1 MVLDKQCVHC
11 FTYDGE
17 HIVVD
22 GNSGAVHLLDEPA
35 YQVVQRILAEPDIQA
50 TEQVQALVWDEPEQ
64 AEAAEEIL
72 ELAAQGL
79 LFSPDLAAAPPL
91 PETVVKALCLN
102 VAHDCNLRCAYCFA
116 STGDFQ
122 GERELMPWE
131 VAKAAVDFLLEA
143 SGHRR
148 QVEIDFFGGEPLL
161 NWGVVER
168 TVEYAQAQ
176 AARRGK
182 TFRFTITTNGLGL
195 TPAIAE
201 YINEHMYNVVLSL
214 DGRKEVN
221 DLMRATPSGRGSVYE
236 LVVPKYLRLLSGR
249 QGKSYYVR
257 GTFTA
262 ANLDFASDV
271 AHLHDLGFDQIS
283 MEPVVTAEEHEWALR
298 GEHIP
303 RILQEYERLAELFLE
318 RRLAGRPFNFFH
330 FNVELKKG
338 PCLYKRLSGCGAG
351 YEYLAVTPQGELYPC
366 HQFVGEADF
375 VLGSVWDGITNHD
388 LPLEFKDAHVL
399 NSPICRGCWA
409 KYYCSGGC
417 LKNNLEVAGNFRG
430 VDELSCTLEKK
441 RLECAFYIQAH
452 SQSTN
457 ESGNS

>member
-1 MVLDKQCVHC
+1 MFLGVDFLLDKTCVHIYSQGGLH
-11 FTYDGE
+11 FA
-17 HIVVD
+17 VD
-22 GNSGAVHLLDEPA
+22 GNSAAVHVLDE
-35 YQVVQRILAEPDIQA
+35 LA
-50 TEQVQALVWDEPEQ
+50 
-64 AEAAEEIL
+64 L
-72 ELAAQGL
+72 ELVELIQGSAGITTREDLAAFLQGHPRYQEVGSEVLELIDQGL
-79 LFSPDLAAAPPL
+79 LFSPDLTEVPPR
-91 PETVVKALCLN
+91 PASVVKALCLN
-102 VAHDCNLRCAYCFA
+102 VAHDCNLRCGYCFA
-116 STGDFQ
+116 STGNFQ
-122 GERELMPWE
+122 GERELMPWD

-262 ANLDFASDV
+262 HNLDFADDV
-271 AHLHDLGFDQIS
+271 AHLADLGFGEIS
-283 MEPVVTAEEHEWALR
+283 MEPVVTSEDQPWALR
-298 GEHIP
+298 EEHLP
-303 RILQEYERLAELFLE
+303 RIYAEYERLAELYLK
-318 RRLAGRPFNFFH
+318 RRRAGRPFNFFH
-330 FNVELKKG
+330 FNVELLKG
-338 PCLYKRLSGCGAG
+338 PCLYKRLTGCGAG
-351 YEYLAVTPQGELYPC
+351 YEYLAVTPTGELYPC
-366 HQFVGEADF
+366 HQFVGLKDF
-375 VLGSVWDGITNHD
+375 LLGDVWRGITNQE
-388 LPLEFKDAHVL
+388 LPLKFKDAHVL
-399 NSPICRGCWA
+399 NSPVCKSCWA
-409 KYYCSGGC
+409 KYFCSGGC
-417 LKNNLEVAGNFRG
+417 KKSNREYAGDFLG
-430 VDELSCTLEKK
+430 VDEFSCELAKK
-441 RLECAFYIQAH
+441 RLECSFYIQAH
-452 SQSTN
+452 F
-457 ESGNS
+457 

>member
-1 MVLDKQCVHC
+1 MLDKTCVHIYSQGGLH
-11 FTYDGE
+11 FA
-17 HIVVD
+17 VD
-22 GNSGAVHLLDEPA
+22 GNSAAVHVLDE
-35 YQVVQRILAEPDIQA
+35 LA
-50 TEQVQALVWDEPEQ
+50 
-64 AEAAEEIL
+64 L
-72 ELAAQGL
+72 ELVELIQGSAGITTREDLAAFLQGHPRYQEVGSEVLELIDQGL
-79 LFSPDLAAAPPL
+79 LFSPDLTEVPPR
-91 PETVVKALCLN
+91 PASVVKALCLN
-102 VAHDCNLRCAYCFA
+102 VAHDCNLRCGYCFA
-116 STGDFQ
+116 STGNFQ
-122 GERELMPWE
+122 GERELMPWD
-131 VAKAAVDFLLEA
+131 VAKAAVDFLIQG
-143 SGHRR
+143 SKRRR
-148 QVEIDFFGGEPLL
+148 QLEVDFFGGEPLL
-161 NWGVVER
+161 NWDVVRR
-168 TVEYAQAQ
+168 TVEYAQEEA
-176 AARRGK
+176 GK
-182 TFRFTITTNGLGL
+182 HGKSFRFTITTNGLGL
-195 TPAIAE
+195 TPAIE
-201 YINEHMYNVVLSL
+201 QFINEHMYNVVLSL
-214 DGRKEVN
+214 DGRKVIN
-221 DLMRATPSGRGSVYE
+221 DGLRLTASGRGSVYDT
-236 LVVPKYLRLLSGR
+236 VVPKYLRLLSGR